1 MEFFTTSLLN
11 VFKSIN
17 HIRASVVHYEL
28 CVNGM
33 MMRLKNALDNK
44 RQAVQSTAVQAT
56 SLQFKAQRM

>member
-1 MEFFTTSLLN
+1 
-11 VFKSIN
+11 
-17 HIRASVVHYEL
+17 
-28 CVNGM
+28 M